1 MSAPEETKPDYAA
14 RRPEWIEGMSG
25 EGSQTELSKHR
36 THLSEHRTDL
46 SEHRTGLSE
55 LRSHLSNERTHL
67 SYLRTAVSLIGF
79 GITLNRFSIY
89 LRQEKGLAAAGSRLL
104 LRNTGNVGSGMVIL
118 GLALLVWSLYRYW
131 QTSKEIETGSCQPR
145 YRAVSV
151 MTLALII
158 LGGASAVW
166 LFTL

>member
-1 MSAPEETKPDYAA
+1 MSSPGGTKPDYAA
-14 RRPEWIEGMSG
+14 RRPEWIEGISG
-25 EGSQTELSKHR
+25 ESSQTELSKHR
-36 THLSEHRTDL
+36 THLSEHRTD
-46 SEHRTGLSE
+46 LSE

-89 LRQEKGLAAAGSRLL
+89 LQQEKHLEPTQSHLL
-104 LRNTGNVGSGMVIL
+104 LRNTGNVGAGMVVL
-118 GLALLVWSLYRYW
+118 GLVLLAWSLYRYW
-131 QTSKEIETGSCQPR
+131 IVSKEIESGSSKPR
-145 YRAVSV
+145 YRAVTV
-151 MTLALII
+151 MTVALLV

>member
-1 MSAPEETKPDYAA
+1 MSAPDETETDYAA
-14 RRPEWIEGMSG
+14 RRPDWIESFKSG
-25 EGSQTELSKHR
+25 DASTELSKHR
-36 THLSEHRTDL
+36 THL

-67 SYLRTAVSLIGF
+67 SYLRTSVSLIGF

-89 LRQEKGLAAAGSRLL
+89 LQQEKHLEPTRSHML
-104 LRNTGNVGSGMVIL
+104 LRNTGNVGSGMVLL
-118 GLALLVWSLYRYW
+118 GLALLIWSLYRYW
-131 QTSKEIETGSCQPR
+131 LVSKEIEAGSAKPR
-145 YRAVSV
+145 YRAVAV
-151 MTLALII
+151 LTLALIT

>member
-1 MSAPEETKPDYAA
+1 MKAPRETQTDFAA
-14 RRPEWIEGMSG
+14 RRPDWIEGFKGGDAS
-25 EGSQTELSKHR
+25 TELSKHR
-36 THLSEHRTDL
+36 THL

-89 LRQEKGLAAAGSRLL
+89 LRQEKHLEPSASRML
-104 LRNTGNVGSGMVIL
+104 LRNTGNVGSGMVLL

-131 QTSKEIETGSCQPR
+131 HVSKEIEAGSAQPR
-145 YRAVSV
+145 YRAV
-151 MTLALII
+151 A
-158 LGGASAVW
+158 AVGTGNVHPRGVVAAPAGVFARPV
-166 LFTL
+166 LS

>member
-1 MSAPEETKPDYAA
+1 MSAPEKKPDYAA
-14 RRPEWIEGMSG
+14 LRPEWIESMSG
-25 EGSQTELSKHR
+25 EGAQTELSKHR
-36 THLSEHRTDL
+36 THLSEHRT
-46 SEHRTGLSE
+46 GLSA

-89 LRQEKGLAAAGSRLL
+89 LQQEKHLEPAGSHLL
-104 LRNTGNVGSGMVIL
+104 LRNTRNVGSGMVIL
-118 GLALLVWSLYRYW
+118 GLALLLWSVYRYW
-131 QTSKEIETGSCQPR
+131 LVSKEIEAGLSKPR
-145 YRAVSV
+145 YRAVTV
-151 MTLALII
+151 MTLFLIA